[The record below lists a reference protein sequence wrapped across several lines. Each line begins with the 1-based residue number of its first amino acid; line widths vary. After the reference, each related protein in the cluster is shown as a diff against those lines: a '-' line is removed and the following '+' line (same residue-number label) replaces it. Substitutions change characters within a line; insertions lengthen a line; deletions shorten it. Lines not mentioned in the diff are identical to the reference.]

1 MRDYRYEHS
10 SIDSVIYWN
19 LVCFGPRAIYLQL
32 SPWVMN
38 KAHALLFALMMMTV
52 SFAGCTSSES
62 GSSGE
67 SGDMD
72 SGVEDFYIES
82 TLYNFTSNGNEPM
95 IFVTMNNGSDMNWE
109 FVVLHLSVNQENF
122 TSCTNPLDESGSQC
136 HATDDGDGYWSQ
148 GETITIREGNEN
160 LCDGSHNCNVQIKIS
175 ESYINVSPIPNMI
188 FESLNRS
195 GVESV
200 VANETGWINL
210 NDHRSDIIILDFMAH
225 DCSTCHAV
233 QEHIEQNMDA
243 WTEKANASGNNLT
256 IFGYGSWYAE
266 TIDYLNETSGAYHRP
281 AYPTG
286 LGSTDAATLEDG
298 STTDPVRL
306 FTTGGTGQIPVVLVI
321 DQEGYIIAREA
332 TGTPADNWEKFDGV
346 LNEALEGDVEDTI
359 SSRIA
364 WEEPT
369 LTPVYESPILSI

>member
-1 MRDYRYEHS
+1 
-10 SIDSVIYWN
+10 
-19 LVCFGPRAIYLQL
+19 
-32 SPWVMN
+32 MN

-175 ESYINVSPIPNMI
+175 ESYINVSPIPNI
-188 FESLNRS
+188 VFESLNRT
-195 GVESV
+195 GIESDLV
-200 VANETGWINL
+200 NETGWFNL
-210 NDHRSDIIILDFMAH
+210 NDHRGSIIILDFMAH
-225 DCSTCHAV
+225 DCSNCHVV
-233 QEHIEQNMDA
+233 QEHLEENMNA
-243 WTEKANASGNNLT
+243 WQTMATSANKSLK
-256 IFGYGSWYAE
+256 IFGYGAWYGESVA
-266 TIDYLNETSGAYHRP
+266 YLNTSGGSYTVP
-281 AYPTG
+281 TYPTG
-286 LGSTDAATLEDG
+286 FGSENAGIYDNG
-298 STTDPVRL
+298 SFVDPVRL
-306 FTTGGTGQIPVVLVI
+306 FTTGGTGQIPVVLIV
-321 DQEGYIIAREA
+321 DEEGYIIEKQS
-332 TGTPADNWEKFDGV
+332 TGTPSDGWRGFDGT
-346 LNEALEGDVEDTI
+346 LETALTSEVSETMG
-359 SSRIA
+359 SRIG

-369 LTPVYESPILSI
+369 LTPVYESPILSIKSM

>member
-1 MRDYRYEHS
+1 
-10 SIDSVIYWN
+10 
-19 LVCFGPRAIYLQL
+19 
-32 SPWVMN
+32 
-38 KAHALLFALMMMTV
+38 MTV

-72 SGVEDFYIES
+72 SAVEDFYIES

-95 IFVTMNNGSDMNWE
+95 IFVTMNNGSDLNWE

-200 VANETGWINL
+200 MANETGWINL
-210 NDHRSDIIILDFMAH
+210 NDHRGDIIILDFMAH
-225 DCSTCHAV
+225 DCSNCHAV
-233 QEHIEQNMDA
+233 QEHIEQNMDTWA
-243 WTEKANASGNNLT
+243 EKANTSGNNLT

-266 TIDYLNETSGAYHRP
+266 TIDYLNETSGAYHVP

-286 LGSTDAATLEDG
+286 LGSTNAATLEDG

-306 FTTGGTGQIPVVLVI
+306 FTTGGTGQIPVVLAI

-332 TGTPADNWEKFDGV
+332 TGTPADKWAKFDGV

>member
-1 MRDYRYEHS
+1 MIENILDNS
-10 SIDSVIYWN
+10 IGLINSIDVMFLFFQQN
-19 LVCFGPRAIYLQL
+19 LSKLRQKII
-32 SPWVMN
+32 
-38 KAHALLFALMMMTV
+38 K
-52 SFAGCTSSES
+52 TSIVKLPPD
-62 GSSGE
+62 
-67 SGDMD
+67 DMD

-95 IFVTMNNGSDMNWE
+95 IFVTMNNGSDMDWE

-210 NDHRSDIIILDFMAH
+210 NDHRSDIIIHLSNSADMGA
-225 DCSTCHAV
+225 
-233 QEHIEQNMDA
+233 
-243 WTEKANASGNNLT
+243 
-256 IFGYGSWYAE
+256 
-266 TIDYLNETSGAYHRP
+266 TIDRSRY
-281 AYPTG
+281 
-286 LGSTDAATLEDG
+286 
-298 STTDPVRL
+298 TTPCHKRQMNQRNLKMASVASD
-306 FTTGGTGQIPVVLVI
+306 
-321 DQEGYIIAREA
+321 D
-332 TGTPADNWEKFDGV
+332 
-346 LNEALEGDVEDTI
+346 
-359 SSRIA
+359 
-364 WEEPT
+364 
-369 LTPVYESPILSI
+369 